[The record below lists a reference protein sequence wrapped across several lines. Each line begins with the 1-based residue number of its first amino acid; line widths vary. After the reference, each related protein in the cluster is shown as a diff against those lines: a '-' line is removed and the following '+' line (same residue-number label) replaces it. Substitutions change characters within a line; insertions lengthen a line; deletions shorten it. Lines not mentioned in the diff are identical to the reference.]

1 MARKKAP
8 QQRQQRQRPARLYEG
23 AKFSRLTADWLAS
36 GTSADA
42 EVRGSLATLR
52 NRARQLIRDSDYARQ
67 AIRAI
72 RNNVIGTG
80 VKMQAQVMKVRGG
93 RLDDVAN
100 DRIEDRWAMW
110 GRAET
115 CHTAGRLS
123 FQDIE
128 RLAVGSMAESGEVF
142 IRMVPQVFG
151 GGRVPLALEVIES
164 DQLDETVDRMGT
176 VDGQQFTGGEWRMGI
191 HVDDWGRPIEYAFL
205 TRHPGDDRTGY
216 AKRRHMVVPA
226 AQVLHLMVAE
236 RPNQTRAV
244 TWLASAIKQLHHLAG
259 YQEAEVVRARAA
271 SSLMGFITTQE
282 GAGEELGEDLVD
294 GQHVAQFEPGT
305 IKTLFAGQDITV
317 PDLHAPDGQFEPFV
331 RALLRAM
338 AAGLGVSYETLSRDY
353 SQSNYSSSRLS
364 LLEDRE
370 NWRALQAYMIRSFHQ
385 PIFRAWLRAA
395 VGSGDLALPGYEL
408 APERYEAVRWVARG
422 WEWVDPAKE
431 GDAYRAAVRDGFMTQ
446 AEVVL
451 SRGGDYAE
459 LIRQRAAEL
468 EEQKELSLMF
478 DTNPVYVSS
487 AGVTQARP
495 PGSEVL
501 TDASDSSSDP
511 PDDPPAEPPPE

>member
-8 QQRQQRQRPARLYEG
+8 QQRQRPARQYEG

-80 VKMQAQVMKVRGG
+80 VKMQSQVMKQRGG

-100 DRIEDRWAMW
+100 DRIEDRWSMW
-110 GRAET
+110 GRAGT

-142 IRMVPQVFG
+142 IRLVPQTFG

-176 VDGQQFTGGEWRMGI
+176 VSGQQFTGGEWRMGI
-191 HVDDWGRPIEYAFL
+191 HVDDWGRPLEYAFL

-216 AKRRHMVVPA
+216 AARRHMVVPA
-226 AQVLHLMVAE
+226 DQVLHFMVAE

-271 SSLMGFITTQE
+271 SSLMGFVTTQE

-305 IKTLFAGQDITV
+305 IKTLLAGQDITV

-338 AAGLGVSYETLSRDY
+338 AAGLGVSYETLSKD
-353 SQSNYSSSRLS
+353 YSSSRLS

-408 APERYEAVRWVARG
+408 APERFEAVKWVARG

-446 AEVVL
+446 AEVVM
-451 SRGGDYAE
+451 SRGGDYAD
-459 LIRQRAAEL
+459 LIRQRKAEL
-468 EEQKELSLMF
+468 DEQDELGLVF
-478 DTNPVYVSS
+478 DTNPNEVDQ
-487 AGVTQARP
+487 AGAEQMEAP
-495 PGSEVL
+495 ADAGS
-501 TDASDSSSDP
+501 
-511 PDDPPAEPPPE
+511 DPPAEPPPA

>member
-1 MARKKAP
+1 MARKKLP
-8 QQRQQRQRPARLYEG
+8 QQRQRPARPARLYEG

-36 GTSADA
+36 GNSADA

-80 VKMQAQVMKVRGG
+80 VKMQAQVMKQRGG
-93 RLDDVAN
+93 RLDDAAN
-100 DRIEDRWAMW
+100 DRIEDRWAAW
-110 GRAET
+110 GLAET

-142 IRMVPQVFG
+142 IRMVPQPFG
-151 GGRVPLALEVIES
+151 NGRVPLALEVIES
-164 DQLDETVDRMGT
+164 DQLDETIDRAAT
-176 VDGQQFTGGEWRMGI
+176 VNGQQFGGGEWRMGI
-191 HVDDWGRPIEYAFL
+191 HVDEWGRPLEYAFL
-205 TRHPGDDRTGY
+205 TRHPGDDHSGY
-216 AKRRHMVVPA
+216 EQRRHMVVPA

-271 SSLMGFITTQE
+271 SSLMGVITTTE
-282 GAGEELGEDLVD
+282 GAGEELGEGVVD
-294 GQHVAQFEPGT
+294 GEHVTQFEPGV
-305 IKTLFAGQDITV
+305 IKTLFPGQTLDV
-317 PDLHAPDGQFEPFV
+317 PDLHAPDAGFEPFV

-338 AAGLGVSYETLSRDY
+338 AAGLGVSYETLSKDY

-385 PIFRAWLRAA
+385 PVFKAWMRAA
-395 VGSGDLALPGYEL
+395 VGSGDLALPGYDL
-408 APERYEAVRWVARG
+408 APERYEAVKWVARG

-446 AEVVL
+446 AEVVM

-459 LIRQRAAEL
+459 LIRQRAAEID
-468 EEQKELSLMF
+468 EQEQLGLVF
-478 DTNPVYVSS
+478 DTNANEVDQKGAEQMEPAD
-487 AGVTQARP
+487 AG
-495 PGSEVL
+495 
-501 TDASDSSSDP
+501 
-511 PDDPPAEPPPE
+511 DDPVAEAPPE